1 MKKSTML
8 AFTAAVLMSAASL
21 TGHAASAPTYDDTLI
36 VKNPVMTP
44 QLGSVVLVPVASPQ
58 TVAAVHD
65 YVKAWQNAEI
75 NIAKA
80 KYKRDNYQ
88 ELSKADMKWLHSYD
102 KHDYAE
108 YFRTYS
114 VGRVHGQEVFLN
126 WNGENRNKN
135 QYEYFNMPKYNDQDG
150 FTNSYGYNVLRGMVD
165 QINAVIQE
173 QKKIGGP
180 ITDEEAQALEDAILD
195 IMAHDQEHVN
205 NDELRHYMNDVIWF
219 AAKQT
224 VKNKGVEEPCCDG
237 EHEVD
242 LRAALAQ
249 LPEEQP
255 ESRKANLRDAIGR

>member
-21 TGHAASAPTYDDTLI
+21 TGHAASAPTYDDVLI

-80 KYKRDNYQ
+80 KVKYDDHKQ
-88 ELSKADMKWLHSYD
+88 LTKSEKVWLHSYD
-102 KHDYAE
+102 KHNYAD
-108 YFRTYS
+108 YFRTHS
-114 VGRVHGQEVFLN
+114 IGRVHGQEVFMN

-135 QYEYFNMPKYNDQDG
+135 EYEYFETPKYNEKDG
-150 FTNSYGYNVLRGMVD
+150 FVNSYGYNVLRGMVD
-165 QINAVIQE
+165 RVNEVV
-173 QKKIGGP
+173 QKQKQVGGP
-180 ITDEEAQALEDAILD
+180 MTDDEAQALEDAILD
-195 IMAHDQEHVN
+195 ILAQEQEHVSN
-205 NDELRHYMNDVIWF
+205 EELRHYMNETIWF

-224 VKNKGVEEPCCDG
+224 VKNKASEEPTVQD
-237 EHEVD
+237 EHTVDLREAINRPANQETKKVD
-242 LRAALAQ
+242 LRAAIQ
-249 LPEEQP
+249 
-255 ESRKANLRDAIGR
+255 